1 MRYAG
6 CMADSV
12 RPPGDYRDRR
22 PWGFLSFSLLW
33 RRGRRDLGLRTYLGL
48 GLGLRLLAGRRRL
61 RLFWCDGVPKY
72 ARGRLT

>member
-12 RPPGDYRDRR
+12 RPARR
-22 PWGFLSFSLLW
+22 LSRSAALGIRSFSLLW

-61 RLFWCDGVPKY
+61 RLFWCDGIPKY
-72 ARGRLT
+72 ARGKLT